1 MSDVLCAGY
10 SNTLGS
16 KTMGRRKVRTVNL
29 YHRYSCCRHSHS
41 SVHGSAIINPKGF
54 TLIELLV
61 VISIIVLLLAILLPS
76 LQRVRRQAKSVGCQ
90 SNLRQWALLFS
101 AYTSD
106 NDGDFWPVDIF
117 VPFRPFLP
125 LEGHDHSDLL
135 LCPTANRTPDLLD
148 TEAEGVMELSL
159 LLWKCGFTFSPWVQR
174 NHLDQSWIISSYGFN
189 LFIFDTGCTGLNT
202 TDWAGRM
209 GFWGTCDVMG
219 AASIPVLMDSRMPY
233 GSPCPTSDPPEYEDM
248 VPVDDF
254 MASYCINRHDGG
266 INTLF
271 MDWSVR
277 KTGIKELWTLKWS
290 RVFDTS
296 GVWTKAGGAIPED
309 WPQWMREFKD
319 Y

>member
-1 MSDVLCAGY
+1 MH
-10 SNTLGS
+10 
-16 KTMGRRKVRTVNL
+16 KT
-29 YHRYSCCRHSHS
+29 
-41 SVHGSAIINPKGF
+41 KGF
-54 TLIELLV
+54 TLIELLM
-61 VISIIVLLLAILLPS
+61 VISIIALLLAILLPS
-76 LQRVRRQAKSVGCQ
+76 LQRVRRQAKAVGCQ
-90 SNLRQWALLFS
+90 SNLRQWSFLFS

-106 NDGDFWPVDIF
+106 NDGSFWPVDIF

-125 LEGHDHSDLL
+125 PEGHDYSDLL
-135 LCPTANRTPDLLD
+135 LCPAANRTPDLLD
-148 TEAEGVMELSL
+148 TEAEGVMEQSL
-159 LLWKCGFTFSPWVQR
+159 LLWKCGFTFSPWIQR

-189 LFIFDTGCTGLNT
+189 ISIFDTGYNGLNT
-202 TDWAGRM
+202 TDWVGRM

-219 AASIPVLMDSRMPY
+219 AARIPVLMDSRKPY

-290 RVFDTS
+290 RVFDTG
-296 GVWTKAGGAIPED
+296 GVWTKVGGAMLED
-309 WPQWMREFKD
+309 WPEWMSKFRD